1 MTEFSFP
8 PQDVKAVNPAEARRL
23 FEQANHLWFEEGCYH
38 LVLPLYLEA
47 LKYDPTDP
55 VMLYQLAVVLRAF
68 ERFDEAA
75 LALEMA
81 SLHQILLGKIGRQ
94 LLERRKKWLLK
105 HLYHAPPLPIPAI
118 EIDLKQFLSKSFHYN
133 EWLEIAIAASERR
146 MFLLAEIAYD
156 RSLPFSKFQK
166 TWEAEQARRNN
177 QSDIAILNNLRPSAR
192 QLFEKANHFWFK
204 EGRYHLVLPIYQEA
218 LKYDPTDPVMLYQ
231 LAVVL
236 RAFERFDEAVQALD
250 TASLHQNRLS
260 ERGRNRFDMWKK
272 NILQPPSYT
281 PTMPI
286 PAWEINLKEL
296 YSMNFN
302 SNNWWA
308 ISAAAEDRRMFL
320 LAYETYLSGTGW
332 YDSEILKQEE
342 ELRRENESDRSN
354 LNYMRRD

>member
-1 MTEFSFP
+1 MTEFFFP

-23 FEQANHLWFEEGCYH
+23 FEQANHFWFEEGCYH

-81 SLHQILLGKIGRQ
+81 SLHQILLSKIGRQ
-94 LLERRKKWLLK
+94 LLDRRKKWLLK
-105 HLYHAPPLPIPAI
+105 HLYNARPLPIPAI
-118 EIDLKQFLSKSFHYN
+118 EIDIKQFLLKTFHYN

-146 MFLLAEIAYD
+146 MFLLAAITYD
-156 RSLPFSKFQK
+156 RSLPFSEFQK
-166 TWEAEQARRNN
+166 TWEAEQARLNN

-250 TASLHQNRLS
+250 TASLYQDRLS
-260 ERGRNRFDMWKK
+260 ERGRKLFATMKEWL
-272 NILQPPSYT
+272 LQRPSYR
-281 PTMPI
+281 PPLPI
-286 PAWEINLKEL
+286 PAWEIDLKQL

-302 SNNWWA
+302 RNNWSV
-308 ISAAAEDRRMFL
+308 ISSAAEDRRMFL
-320 LAYETYLSGTGW
+320 LAYETYLDGKGW
-332 YDSEILKQEE
+332 YDSEILKDHEN
-342 ELRRENESDRSN
+342 LRCENESDRSN